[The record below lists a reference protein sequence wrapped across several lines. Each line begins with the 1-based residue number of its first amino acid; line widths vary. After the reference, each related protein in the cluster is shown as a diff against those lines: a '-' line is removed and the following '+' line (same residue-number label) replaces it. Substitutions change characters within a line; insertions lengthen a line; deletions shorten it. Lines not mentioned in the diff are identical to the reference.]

1 MKILLRQ
8 TVILLG
14 AIGLLSAAPT
24 SAKNVTAD
32 VDQIAA
38 VMKADGKQA
47 EIKTAKSERYV
58 SAVAA
63 GYTYAILPFGCDDA
77 GKNCKSV
84 QFFIAFNPDA
94 SPTLEAMNTYA
105 RENRWGRIYLD
116 KDGDPALEFDVDLE
130 QGGMSQALFL
140 DNVAYWEAIL
150 AAYAKWVFG
159 KE

>member
-1 MKILLRQ
+1 MKIQLRQ
-8 TVILLG
+8 IVISLG
-14 AIGLLSAAPT
+14 AIAMLSAAPA
-24 SAKNVTAD
+24 SAKNVVAD

-38 VMKADGKQA
+38 VMKTDGKQA

-84 QFFIAFNPDA
+84 QFFIAFNPDT
-94 SPTLEAMNTYA
+94 SPSLEAMNEYA
-105 RENRWGRIYLD
+105 RTKRWGRIYLD
-116 KDGDPALEFDVDLE
+116 KDGDPAMEFDLDLE
-130 QGGMSQALFL
+130 QGGMSEALFL
-140 DNVAYWEAIL
+140 DNVAYWEAIVEG
-150 AAYAKWVFG
+150 YSKWVFG